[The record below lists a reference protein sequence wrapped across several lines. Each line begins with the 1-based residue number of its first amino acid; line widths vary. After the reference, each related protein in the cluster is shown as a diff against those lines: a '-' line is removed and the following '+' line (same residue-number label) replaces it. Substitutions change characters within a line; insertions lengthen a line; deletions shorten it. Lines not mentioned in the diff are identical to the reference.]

1 MRTLDEVVEVVST
14 MFDVKVREEEE
25 GTGGNY
31 RYSEKTTSNSNHLFI
46 FQETTR
52 INIYAN
58 RTVHGIDV
66 EVVGW
71 NVGNRNNL
79 QKFIDALKLVDGVTD
94 DYR

>member
-14 MFDVKVREEEE
+14 MFNVKIREEEE

-31 RYSEKTTSNSNHLFI
+31 RYSEERTSSFSHLFI

-52 INIYAN
+52 INIFAN
-58 RTVHGIDV
+58 RTVHGIDL

-71 NVGNRNNL
+71 NVGNEANL
-79 QKFIDALKLVDGVTD
+79 QKFVDALKIVEGVAD